1 MNEDQQ
7 QVSGPPAAPATPGL
21 PAPRDDPSRMPSG
34 TTSNAAPNLAAH
46 QLHVAMTWAGR
57 GEGVVPASAK
67 DKGALWPGFGAHATP
82 EELAPFYDPEQIRD
96 WWNGRFKRAH
106 VGLLTRRLVVIDLDL
121 PKNGAEILGGRWA
134 GCQGGTDVLEL
145 LMRQAGAEWPETY
158 CVMTPSGGM
167 HLYFLQPEDGPPIGC
182 ATGDGTTAPHLGPL
196 VDVRGVGGYVIA
208 AGSHSAA
215 QGRAYTRVSPAALRP
230 QPVPEWLL
238 ALLRRPAPE
247 RPAAPV
253 RRLVTPAAD
262 SNRAE
267 RYAAAALQ
275 QLADRVAA
283 APDNERWKTLSGAAL
298 RLAELQETAPNV
310 LTEQVVTDTLL
321 AASRMS
327 DPRKAERAIRTAW
340 KSRTGA
346 GAA

>member
-1 MNEDQQ
+1 M
-7 QVSGPPAAPATPGL
+7 PG
-21 PAPRDDPSRMPSG
+21 G
-34 TTSNAAPNLAAH
+34 TTSNAAPNMAAH
-46 QLHVAMTWAGR
+46 QLHVAMTWVGR
-57 GEGVVPASAK
+57 GEGVVPCSAK

-121 PKNGAEILGGRWA
+121 PKNGAEILKGRWA

-215 QGRAYTRVSPAALRP
+215 QGRAYTRISPASLRP
-230 QPVPEWLL
+230 QPLPAWLL
-238 ALLRRPAPE
+238 ELLRPVAQAAAPRLPAPV
-247 RPAAPV
+247 V
-253 RRLVTPAAD
+253 RQLPTGD
-262 SNRAE
+262 RAE
-267 RYAAAALQ
+267 RYAVAALNGE
-275 QLADRVAA
+275 AD
-283 APDNERWKTLSGAAL
+283 KLSSAGAGEYWRLVTASAF
-298 RLAELQETAPNV
+298 RLAELHHTAPHI
-310 LTEQVVTDTLL
+310 LTEQAVTDALTS
-321 AASRMS
+321 AVTQAGMEERA
-327 DPRKAERAIRTAW
+327 AERAIRTAW